1 LFKNPHASQKGVN
14 MPKKQ
19 KLKECKKPGLIV
31 TFDDKDYTP
40 EETGA
45 LWVELI
51 ETLFKLEKEA
61 KQP

>member
-1 LFKNPHASQKGVN
+1 